1 MKLTDAIELH
11 ALLAADSNYSN
22 PTIWITGNG
31 RTVEAIRKTD
41 GAKITAKVSE
51 GNLIVEVKN

>member
-11 ALLAADSNYSN
+11 ALLAADSNYLN

-31 RTVEAIRKTD
+31 CTVEAIRKTD
-41 GAKITAKVSE
+41 RAEIIAKVSE
-51 GNLIVEVKN
+51 GNLIVEVQN